1 MTAATV
7 SASRTILGNDTQ
19 IMAEK
24 AALQLL
30 HDPDIVAVIEELKA
44 ELATWSRGL
53 EGDGAD
59 RIETAVEQWARAV
72 IIDEFGYIRRDQPD
86 FVLGSDTTPR
96 RWFGHTFPGTGKSG
110 DNPDAIYR
118 STVIDGSGTYEVSG
132 TLDRSKPLV
141 QLLFTMVGG
150 TMTHPIKVEAPAS
163 GQQNPDA
170 GIMNVLGMLD
180 ENDLDIAEDGSF
192 SFLIG
197 GKDVPEAKLTSLPVP
212 CAFGCRQMLMDWDT
226 TPLRLTIKRLD
237 KQVSSPLDLAKLK
250 EAVLADLA
258 NVVRF
263 WAGFPDVWLGG
274 VAVNSFAEP
283 APRDGGWGF
292 IGGVHF
298 KLEPGEA
305 AVVTMHPGQAAYMGF
320 QLTDPWMIAPD
331 NGRNQTCLNQ
341 LQSTPDADGRYTYVI
356 SPVDPGVANWLDTC
370 GMDQGL
376 GLMRWQGFP
385 GGATDNSGL
394 FHGFRIVKLSEVEA
408 LEGVARVTPEERSRQ
423 LAARRTSFF
432 SRLSAV

>member
-1 MTAATV
+1 MTNTTADEL
-7 SASRTILGNDTQ
+7 RTTLGNETQ
-19 IMAEK
+19 ITAEK
-24 AALQLL
+24 AALQLM
-30 HDPDIVAVIEELKA
+30 HDADVVAQLDELKA
-44 ELATWSRGL
+44 ELATWPRGRD
-53 EGDGAD
+53 GDGAD
-59 RIETAVEQWARAV
+59 AIENAVTLWALAV
-72 IIDEFGYIRRDQPD
+72 IIDEASYLRRDQPD

-96 RWFGHTFPGTGKSG
+96 RWYGHTFPGTGKSG

-118 STVIDGSGTYEVSG
+118 STVIDGTGVYEVSG
-132 TLDRSKPLV
+132 QIDRSKPLV

-150 TMTHPIKVEAPAS
+150 TMTHPVKVENAS
-163 GQQNPDA
+163 DQPNPDA

-192 SFLIG
+192 KFIIG
-197 GKDVPEAKLTSLPVP
+197 PKDVPEARLTSLLAP
-212 CAFGCRQMLMDWDT
+212 CAFGCRQIVMDWDT
-226 TPLRLTIKRLD
+226 PPLRMSLTRLD
-237 KQVSSPLDLAKLK
+237 KQESAPLDMALLK
-250 EAVLADLA
+250 DAVLADLK

-274 VAVNSFAEP
+274 VAVNGFAEP

-305 AVVTMHPGQAAYMGF
+305 AVVTMHPGQAAYMGL

-331 NGRNQTCLNQ
+331 NGRNLTCLNRM
-341 LQSTPDADGRYTYVI
+341 QSAPDADGRYTYVI
-356 SPVDPGVANWLDTC
+356 SPVDPGVHNWIDTC

-394 FHGFRIVKLSEVEA
+394 FHGFRIVKLAEVESFA
-408 LEGVARVTPEERSRQ
+408 GVARVTPEERSRQ
-423 LAARRTSFF
+423 LARRRDSFF
-432 SRLSAV
+432 SRFRAA

>member
-1 MTAATV
+1 MDAAG
-7 SASRTILGNDTQ
+7 ASPTILGNETQ
-19 IMAEK
+19 ISAEK
-24 AALQLL
+24 AALELVR
-30 HDPDIVAVIEELKA
+30 DPEIVAVLEELTA
-44 ELATWSRGL
+44 ELATWPRGR
-53 EGDGAD
+53 DGVGAE
-59 RIETAVEQWARAV
+59 RIENAVQLWALAV
-72 IIDEFGYIRRDQPD
+72 IIDEASYLRRGQPD

-118 STVIDGSGTYEVSG
+118 STVIDGTGTYEVSG
-132 TLDRSKPLV
+132 KIDRSRPLV
-141 QLLFTMVGG
+141 QLLFSMVGG
-150 TMTHPIKVEAPAS
+150 TMTHPIRVENTSNQP
-163 GQQNPDA
+163 NPDA

-192 SFLIG
+192 KFIIG
-197 GKDVPEAKLTSLPVP
+197 GEDVADARLTSLAAP
-212 CAFGCRQMLMDWDT
+212 CAFGCRQMILDWDT
-226 TPLRLTIKRLD
+226 PPLHLTLTRLD
-237 KQVSSPLDLAKLK
+237 KQEAAPLDMAELK

-305 AVVTMHPGQAAYMGF
+305 AVVTMHPGEAAYMGF

-331 NGRNQTCLNQ
+331 NGRNQTCLNGS
-341 LQSTPDADGRYTYVI
+341 QSTPDADGRYTYVI

-385 GGATDNSGL
+385 GGAKDNTGL
-394 FHGFRIVKLSEVEA
+394 FHDFRIVELSEIET
-408 LEGVARVTPEERSRQ
+408 LEGVARITPEERSRR
-423 LAARRTSFF
+423 LAARRDSFF
-432 SRLSAV
+432 SRFRVA